1 MADKHTLAFEI
12 GVEEIPAFDLDS
24 ANKQLEKMVPA
35 AFADARIPFDSIE
48 IHSSPRRLIVMAYG
62 VADATEALVEEYKG
76 PAAKIAFDADGNPT
90 KAAIGFA
97 RGKGLDPENLERR
110 EVNGTEYV
118 FATKNI
124 PATPVADLL
133 PEVLTGFITAIKWP
147 RSCRWAA
154 YREYFVRPVRW
165 IVAMLNDVVLPVSFA
180 GAASDNF
187 TMGHRVLA
195 PGKHTVDTAA
205 NLLNVVRAAYV
216 IPTQAERERIIREG
230 VAAIEAETGFTADLP
245 AKTLLEVVNL
255 SEYPQPLVSTFDEEF
270 LQVPEEIIV
279 DAMLMHQR
287 YFPLYDAAGKLTN
300 KFIIVS
306 NGNPECAATIID
318 GNERVVRARLD
329 DAKFFYEEDLK
340 HPLESY
346 IEKLD
351 KVVFQESLGTVRQKA
366 ERLEKLAGAL
376 SADAQLSA
384 ADAARRR
391 SAPRA
396 CARPTWSPTP
406 SSSSPASRASWAA
419 TTPPPPGKRPQVAQ
433 RHRPSITS
441 PRFAGDALPDTD
453 GGPAWSPW
461 PTSSTPSAACSPVG
475 QGPTGSS
482 DPFALRRSAIGIV
495 NHARGGPAHRRSLA
509 AVDESLASYA
519 APGRRLR
526 PRAAVRAEVA
536 DFFVTRTKVMLRDAG
551 RHRRRHR
558 RRAGRGRGGACW
570 SSAQR
575 ARALEAARAKRC
587 AKRSTTWPRPTPAR
601 TTCASPKLGEDVDDS
616 LLTDPER
623 ALASA
628 RGQPPSRRVA
638 AALVVRRLRGRAV
651 PGCAA
656 LRAPIDGFFADVMVM
671 DEDAALR
678 DNRLRLLNRF
688 VAVFANVADFGRSWR
703 NRSRATVAGFSQT
716 AERLVR
722 CEAPTHLACFA
733 RRRKL
738 AYRSTLRLPP
748 AGGRSGTAAA
758 SPLTLQGTSLEGGRD
773 ARRVRRHTRTPRPL
787 PTIHVVSDSVGLDG
801 TGGGPCRRRP
811 VRRHEPQHRGA
822 APCALVRGGQAASSP
837 STARLHQPPV
847 RRRAPAR
854 LLHAGRRR
862 PAPSRCADYCESA
875 STTWWRST
883 S

>member
-35 AFADARIPFDSIE
+35 AFADARIPYASIE

-97 RGKGLDPENLERR
+97 RGKGLSPESLERR

-133 PEVLTGFITAIKWP
+133 PDVLAGFITAIKWP

-165 IVAMLNDVVLPVSFA
+165 IVAMLDDVVLPVSFA
-180 GAASDNF
+180 GAESSNF

-205 NLLNVVRAAYV
+205 NLLDVIRAAYV

-366 ERLEKLAGAL
+366 ERLEKLACAL
-376 SADAQLSA
+376 SADAQLGA
-384 ADAARRR
+384 ADAAD
-391 SAPRA
+391 AKRA
-396 CARPTWSPTP
+396 ARLCKADLVTNAVIEFTSVQGVMG
-406 SSSSPASRASWAA
+406 SYYAAASGE
-419 TTPPPPGKRPQVAQ
+419 TPQVAQ
-433 RHRPSITS
+433 AIGQHYQ
-441 PRFAGDALPDTD
+441 PRFAGDALPDTTVGKLVALAD
-453 GGPAWSPW
+453 KLDTICGLFA
-461 PTSSTPSAACSPVG
+461 VG

-495 NHARGGPAHRRSLA
+495 NMLETGLPISLA
-509 AVDESLASYA
+509 AAIDESLASFA
-519 APGRRLR
+519 AQGVAFDA
-526 PRAAVRAEVA
+526 AAVRAEVV
-536 DFFVTRTKVMLRDAG
+536 DFFVTRTKVMLRDGGVNADTIDAVLAAG
-551 RHRRRHR
+551 VEEP
-558 RRAGRGRGGACW
+558 AVI
-570 SSAQR
+570 SQR
-575 ARALEAARAKRC
+575 AHALEDARAND
-587 AKRSTTWPRPTPAR
+587 AETFDNLATAYAR
-601 TTCASPKLGEDVDDS
+601 ANNLRKPELGEDVDDA
-616 LLTDPER
+616 LLTEPER
-623 ALASA
+623 ALAGAVATAEQAVASA
-628 RGQPPSRRVA
+628 LASDDFA
-638 AALVVRRLRGRAV
+638 AALSQL
-651 PGCAA
+651 AA

-688 VAVFANVADFGRSWR
+688 VAVFANVADFGKMAKS
-703 NRSRATVAGFSQT
+703 
-716 AERLVR
+716 
-722 CEAPTHLACFA
+722 
-733 RRRKL
+733 K
-738 AYRSTLRLPP
+738 
-748 AGGRSGTAAA
+748 
-758 SPLTLQGTSLEGGRD
+758 
-773 ARRVRRHTRTPRPL
+773 
-787 PTIHVVSDSVGLDG
+787 
-801 TGGGPCRRRP
+801 
-811 VRRHEPQHRGA
+811 
-822 APCALVRGGQAASSP
+822 
-837 STARLHQPPV
+837 
-847 RRRAPAR
+847 
-854 LLHAGRRR
+854 
-862 PAPSRCADYCESA
+862 
-875 STTWWRST
+875 
-883 S
+883 

>member
-35 AFADARIPFDSIE
+35 AFADARIPYDSIE

-97 RGKGLDPENLERR
+97 RGKGLSPESLERR

-133 PEVLTGFITAIKWP
+133 PDVLAGFITAIKWP

-165 IVAMLNDVVLPVSFA
+165 IVAMLDDVVLPVSFA
-180 GAASDNF
+180 GAESSNF

-195 PGKHTVDTAA
+195 PGKHAVDTAA
-205 NLLNVVRAAYV
+205 NLLDVIRAAYV

-366 ERLEKLAGAL
+366 ERLEKLACAL

-384 ADAARRR
+384 ADAAD
-391 SAPRA
+391 AKRA
-396 CARPTWSPTP
+396 ARLCKADLVTNAVIEFTSVQGVMG
-406 SSSSPASRASWAA
+406 SYYAAASGE
-419 TTPPPPGKRPQVAQ
+419 TPQVAQ
-433 RHRPSITS
+433 AIGQHYQ
-441 PRFAGDALPDTD
+441 PRFAGDALPDT
-453 GGPAWSPW
+453 
-461 PTSSTPSAACSPVG
+461 TVG
-475 QGPTGSS
+475 KLVALADKLDTICGLFAVCQGPTGSS

-495 NHARGGPAHRRSLA
+495 NMLETGLPISLA
-509 AVDESLASYA
+509 AAIDESLASFA
-519 APGRRLR
+519 AQGVAFDA
-526 PRAAVRAEVA
+526 AAVRAEVV
-536 DFFVTRTKVMLRDAG
+536 DFFVTRTKVMLRDGGVNADTIDAVLAAG
-551 RHRRRHR
+551 VEEP
-558 RRAGRGRGGACW
+558 AVI
-570 SSAQR
+570 SQR
-575 ARALEAARAKRC
+575 AHALEDARAND
-587 AKRSTTWPRPTPAR
+587 AETFDNLATAYAR
-601 TTCASPKLGEDVDDS
+601 ANNLRKPELGEDVDDA
-616 LLTDPER
+616 LLTEPER
-623 ALASA
+623 ALAGAVATAEQAVASA
-628 RGQPPSRRVA
+628 LASDDFA
-638 AALVVRRLRGRAV
+638 AALSQL
-651 PGCAA
+651 AA

-688 VAVFANVADFGRSWR
+688 VAVFANVADFGKMAKS
-703 NRSRATVAGFSQT
+703 
-716 AERLVR
+716 
-722 CEAPTHLACFA
+722 
-733 RRRKL
+733 K
-738 AYRSTLRLPP
+738 
-748 AGGRSGTAAA
+748 
-758 SPLTLQGTSLEGGRD
+758 
-773 ARRVRRHTRTPRPL
+773 
-787 PTIHVVSDSVGLDG
+787 
-801 TGGGPCRRRP
+801 
-811 VRRHEPQHRGA
+811 
-822 APCALVRGGQAASSP
+822 
-837 STARLHQPPV
+837 
-847 RRRAPAR
+847 
-854 LLHAGRRR
+854 
-862 PAPSRCADYCESA
+862 
-875 STTWWRST
+875 
-883 S
+883 

>member
-35 AFADARIPFDSIE
+35 AFADARIPYDSIE

-97 RGKGLDPENLERR
+97 RGKGLSPESLERR

-133 PEVLTGFITAIKWP
+133 PDVLAGFITAIKWP

-165 IVAMLNDVVLPVSFA
+165 IVAMLDDVVLPVSFT
-180 GAASDNF
+180 GAESSNF

-205 NLLNVVRAAYV
+205 NLLDVIRAAYV

-287 YFPLYDAAGKLTN
+287 YFPLYDADGKLTN

-366 ERLEKLAGAL
+366 ERLEKLACAL
-376 SADAQLSA
+376 SADAQLDA
-384 ADAARRR
+384 ADAAD
-391 SAPRA
+391 AKRA
-396 CARPTWSPTP
+396 ARLCKADLVTNAVIEFTSVQGVMG
-406 SSSSPASRASWAA
+406 SYYAAASGE
-419 TTPPPPGKRPQVAQ
+419 TPQVAQ
-433 RHRPSITS
+433 AIGQHYQ
-441 PRFAGDALPDTD
+441 PRFAGDALPDTTVGKLVALAD
-453 GGPAWSPW
+453 KLDTICGLFA
-461 PTSSTPSAACSPVG
+461 VG

-495 NHARGGPAHRRSLA
+495 NMLEAGLPISLA
-509 AVDESLASYA
+509 AAIDESLASFA
-519 APGRRLR
+519 AQGVAFDA
-526 PRAAVRAEVA
+526 AAVRAEVV

-551 RHRRRHR
+551 VNADTIDAVLA
-558 RRAGRGRGGACW
+558 AGVEEPAVI
-570 SSAQR
+570 SQR
-575 ARALEAARAKRC
+575 AHALEDARAND
-587 AKRSTTWPRPTPAR
+587 AETFDNLATAYAR
-601 TTCASPKLGEDVDDS
+601 ANNLRKPELGEDVDDA

-623 ALASA
+623 ALAGA
-628 RGQPPSRRVA
+628 VATAEQAVA
-638 AALVVRRLRGRAV
+638 AALESDDFAAALSQL
-651 PGCAA
+651 AA

-688 VAVFANVADFGRSWR
+688 VAVFANVADFGKMAKS
-703 NRSRATVAGFSQT
+703 
-716 AERLVR
+716 
-722 CEAPTHLACFA
+722 
-733 RRRKL
+733 K
-738 AYRSTLRLPP
+738 
-748 AGGRSGTAAA
+748 
-758 SPLTLQGTSLEGGRD
+758 
-773 ARRVRRHTRTPRPL
+773 
-787 PTIHVVSDSVGLDG
+787 
-801 TGGGPCRRRP
+801 
-811 VRRHEPQHRGA
+811 
-822 APCALVRGGQAASSP
+822 
-837 STARLHQPPV
+837 
-847 RRRAPAR
+847 
-854 LLHAGRRR
+854 
-862 PAPSRCADYCESA
+862 
-875 STTWWRST
+875 
-883 S
+883 

>member
-97 RGKGLDPENLERR
+97 RGKGLSPENLERR

-165 IVAMLNDVVLPVSFA
+165 IVAMLDDVVLPVSFA

-384 ADAARRR
+384 ADAAD
-391 SAPRA
+391 AQRA
-396 CARPTWSPTP
+396 ARLCKADLVTNAVIEFTSVQGVMG
-406 SSSSPASRASWAA
+406 SYYAAASGE
-419 TTPPPPGKRPQVAQ
+419 TPQVVQAIGQ
-433 RHRPSITS
+433 HYQ
-441 PRFAGDALPDTD
+441 PRFAGDALPDTTVGKLVALAD
-453 GGPAWSPW
+453 KLDTICGLFA
-461 PTSSTPSAACSPVG
+461 VG

-495 NHARGGPAHRRSLA
+495 NMLEAGLPISLA
-509 AVDESLASYA
+509 AAIDESLASFA
-519 APGRRLR
+519 AQGVAFDA
-526 PRAAVRAEVA
+526 AAVRAEVV

-551 RHRRRHR
+551 VNADTIDAVLA
-558 RRAGRGRGGACW
+558 AGVEEPAVI
-570 SSAQR
+570 SQR
-575 ARALEAARAKRC
+575 AHALEDARAND
-587 AKRSTTWPRPTPAR
+587 AETFDNLATAYAR
-601 TTCASPKLGEDVDDS
+601 ANNLRKPELGEGVDDS

-628 RGQPPSRRVA
+628 VATAEQAVA
-638 AALVVRRLRGRAV
+638 AALESDDFAAALSQL
-651 PGCAA
+651 AA

-688 VAVFANVADFGRSWR
+688 VAVFANVADFGKMAKS
-703 NRSRATVAGFSQT
+703 
-716 AERLVR
+716 
-722 CEAPTHLACFA
+722 
-733 RRRKL
+733 K
-738 AYRSTLRLPP
+738 
-748 AGGRSGTAAA
+748 
-758 SPLTLQGTSLEGGRD
+758 
-773 ARRVRRHTRTPRPL
+773 
-787 PTIHVVSDSVGLDG
+787 
-801 TGGGPCRRRP
+801 
-811 VRRHEPQHRGA
+811 
-822 APCALVRGGQAASSP
+822 
-837 STARLHQPPV
+837 
-847 RRRAPAR
+847 
-854 LLHAGRRR
+854 
-862 PAPSRCADYCESA
+862 
-875 STTWWRST
+875 
-883 S
+883 

>member
-35 AFADARIPFDSIE
+35 AFADARIPYDSIE

-97 RGKGLDPENLERR
+97 RGKGLSPESLERR

-133 PEVLTGFITAIKWP
+133 PDVLAGFITAIKWP

-165 IVAMLNDVVLPVSFA
+165 IVAMLDDDVLPVSFA
-180 GAASDNF
+180 GAESSNF

-195 PGKHTVDTAA
+195 PGKHAVDTAA
-205 NLLNVVRAAYV
+205 NLLDVIRAAYV

-366 ERLEKLAGAL
+366 ERLEKLACAL

-384 ADAARRR
+384 ADAAD
-391 SAPRA
+391 AKRA
-396 CARPTWSPTP
+396 ARLCKADLVTNAVIEFTSVQGVMG
-406 SSSSPASRASWAA
+406 SYYAAASGE
-419 TTPPPPGKRPQVAQ
+419 TPQVAQ
-433 RHRPSITS
+433 AIGQHYQ
-441 PRFAGDALPDTD
+441 PRFAGDALPDTTVGKLVALAD
-453 GGPAWSPW
+453 KLDTICGLFA
-461 PTSSTPSAACSPVG
+461 VG

-495 NHARGGPAHRRSLA
+495 NMLEAGLPISLA
-509 AVDESLASYA
+509 AAIDESLASFA
-519 APGRRLR
+519 AQGVAFD
-526 PRAAVRAEVA
+526 AAVRAEVV
-536 DFFVTRTKVMLRDAG
+536 DFFVTRTKVMLRDGGVNADTIDAVLAAG
-551 RHRRRHR
+551 VEEP
-558 RRAGRGRGGACW
+558 AVI
-570 SSAQR
+570 SQR
-575 ARALEAARAKRC
+575 AHALEDARAND
-587 AKRSTTWPRPTPAR
+587 AETFDNLATAYAR
-601 TTCASPKLGEDVDDS
+601 ANNLRKPELGEGVDDA
-616 LLTDPER
+616 LLTEPER
-623 ALASA
+623 ALAGAVATAEQAVASA
-628 RGQPPSRRVA
+628 LASDDFA
-638 AALVVRRLRGRAV
+638 AALSQL
-651 PGCAA
+651 AA

-688 VAVFANVADFGRSWR
+688 VAVFANVADFGKMAKS
-703 NRSRATVAGFSQT
+703 
-716 AERLVR
+716 
-722 CEAPTHLACFA
+722 
-733 RRRKL
+733 K
-738 AYRSTLRLPP
+738 
-748 AGGRSGTAAA
+748 
-758 SPLTLQGTSLEGGRD
+758 
-773 ARRVRRHTRTPRPL
+773 
-787 PTIHVVSDSVGLDG
+787 
-801 TGGGPCRRRP
+801 
-811 VRRHEPQHRGA
+811 
-822 APCALVRGGQAASSP
+822 
-837 STARLHQPPV
+837 
-847 RRRAPAR
+847 
-854 LLHAGRRR
+854 
-862 PAPSRCADYCESA
+862 
-875 STTWWRST
+875 
-883 S
+883 

>member
-35 AFADARIPFDSIE
+35 AFADARIPYDSIE

-97 RGKGLDPENLERR
+97 RGKGLSPESLERR

-133 PEVLTGFITAIKWP
+133 PDVLAGFITAIKWP

-165 IVAMLNDVVLPVSFA
+165 IVAMLDDVVLPVSFA
-180 GAASDNF
+180 GAESSNF

-205 NLLNVVRAAYV
+205 NLLDVIRAAYV

-255 SEYPQPLVSTFDEEF
+255 SEYPQPLVSTFDEDF

-366 ERLEKLAGAL
+366 ERLEKLACAL
-376 SADAQLSA
+376 SADAQLDA
-384 ADAARRR
+384 ADAAD
-391 SAPRA
+391 AKRA
-396 CARPTWSPTP
+396 ARLCKADLVTNAVIEFTSVQGVMG
-406 SSSSPASRASWAA
+406 SYYAAASGE
-419 TTPPPPGKRPQVAQ
+419 TPQVVQAIGQ
-433 RHRPSITS
+433 HYQ
-441 PRFAGDALPDTD
+441 PRFAGDALPDTTVGKLVALAD
-453 GGPAWSPW
+453 KLDTICGLFA
-461 PTSSTPSAACSPVG
+461 VG

-495 NHARGGPAHRRSLA
+495 NMLEAGLPISLA
-509 AVDESLASYA
+509 AAIDESLASFA
-519 APGRRLR
+519 AQGVAFDA
-526 PRAAVRAEVA
+526 AAVRAEVV

-551 RHRRRHR
+551 INADTIDAVLA
-558 RRAGRGRGGACW
+558 AGVEEPAVI
-570 SSAQR
+570 SQR
-575 ARALEAARAKRC
+575 AHALEDARAND
-587 AKRSTTWPRPTPAR
+587 AETFDNLATAYAR
-601 TTCASPKLGEDVDDS
+601 ANNLRKPELGEDVDDA
-616 LLTDPER
+616 LLTEPER
-623 ALASA
+623 ALAGAVATAEQAVASA
-628 RGQPPSRRVA
+628 LASDDFA
-638 AALVVRRLRGRAV
+638 AALSQL
-651 PGCAA
+651 AA

-688 VAVFANVADFGRSWR
+688 VAVFANVADFGKMAKS
-703 NRSRATVAGFSQT
+703 
-716 AERLVR
+716 
-722 CEAPTHLACFA
+722 
-733 RRRKL
+733 K
-738 AYRSTLRLPP
+738 
-748 AGGRSGTAAA
+748 
-758 SPLTLQGTSLEGGRD
+758 
-773 ARRVRRHTRTPRPL
+773 
-787 PTIHVVSDSVGLDG
+787 
-801 TGGGPCRRRP
+801 
-811 VRRHEPQHRGA
+811 
-822 APCALVRGGQAASSP
+822 
-837 STARLHQPPV
+837 
-847 RRRAPAR
+847 
-854 LLHAGRRR
+854 
-862 PAPSRCADYCESA
+862 
-875 STTWWRST
+875 
-883 S
+883 

>member
-35 AFADARIPFDSIE
+35 AFADARIPYDSIE

-97 RGKGLDPENLERR
+97 RGKGLSPENLERR

-124 PATPVADLL
+124 LATPVADLL
-133 PEVLTGFITAIKWP
+133 PDVLAGFITAIKWP

-165 IVAMLNDVVLPVSFA
+165 IVAMLDDVVLPVSFA
-180 GAASDNF
+180 GAESSNF

-205 NLLNVVRAAYV
+205 NLLDVIRAAYV

-366 ERLEKLAGAL
+366 ERLEKLACAL

-384 ADAARRR
+384 ADAAD
-391 SAPRA
+391 AKRA
-396 CARPTWSPTP
+396 ARLCKADLVTNAVIEFTSVQGVMG
-406 SSSSPASRASWAA
+406 SYYAAASGE
-419 TTPPPPGKRPQVAQ
+419 TPQVAQ
-433 RHRPSITS
+433 AIGQHYQ
-441 PRFAGDALPDTD
+441 PRFAGDALPDTTVGKLVALAD
-453 GGPAWSPW
+453 KLDTICGLFA
-461 PTSSTPSAACSPVG
+461 VG

-495 NHARGGPAHRRSLA
+495 NMLETGLAISLA
-509 AVDESLASYA
+509 AAIDESLASFA
-519 APGRRLR
+519 AQGVAFDA
-526 PRAAVRAEVA
+526 AAVRAEVV
-536 DFFVTRTKVMLRDAG
+536 DFFVTRTKVMLRDGGVNADTIDAVLAAG
-551 RHRRRHR
+551 VEEP
-558 RRAGRGRGGACW
+558 AVI
-570 SSAQR
+570 SQR
-575 ARALEAARAKRC
+575 AHALEDARAND
-587 AKRSTTWPRPTPAR
+587 AETFDNLATAYAR
-601 TTCASPKLGEDVDDS
+601 ANNLRKPELGEDVDDA
-616 LLTDPER
+616 LLTEPER
-623 ALASA
+623 ALAGAVATAEQAVASA
-628 RGQPPSRRVA
+628 LASDDFA
-638 AALVVRRLRGRAV
+638 AALSQL
-651 PGCAA
+651 AA
-656 LRAPIDGFFADVMVM
+656 LRAPIDGFFVDVMVM

-688 VAVFANVADFGRSWR
+688 VAVFANVADFGKMAKS
-703 NRSRATVAGFSQT
+703 
-716 AERLVR
+716 
-722 CEAPTHLACFA
+722 
-733 RRRKL
+733 K
-738 AYRSTLRLPP
+738 
-748 AGGRSGTAAA
+748 
-758 SPLTLQGTSLEGGRD
+758 
-773 ARRVRRHTRTPRPL
+773 
-787 PTIHVVSDSVGLDG
+787 
-801 TGGGPCRRRP
+801 
-811 VRRHEPQHRGA
+811 
-822 APCALVRGGQAASSP
+822 
-837 STARLHQPPV
+837 
-847 RRRAPAR
+847 
-854 LLHAGRRR
+854 
-862 PAPSRCADYCESA
+862 
-875 STTWWRST
+875 
-883 S
+883 

>member
-35 AFADARIPFDSIE
+35 AFADVRVPYDSIE

-97 RGKGLDPENLERR
+97 RGKGLSPENLERR

-133 PEVLTGFITAIKWP
+133 PDVLAGFITAIKWP

-165 IVAMLNDVVLPVSFA
+165 IVAMLDDVVLPVSFA
-180 GAASDNF
+180 GAESSNF

-205 NLLNVVRAAYV
+205 NLLDVIRAAYV

-366 ERLEKLAGAL
+366 ERLEKLACAL
-376 SADAQLSA
+376 SADAQLGA
-384 ADAARRR
+384 ADAAD
-391 SAPRA
+391 AKRA
-396 CARPTWSPTP
+396 ARLCKADLVTNAVIEFTSVQGVMG
-406 SSSSPASRASWAA
+406 SYYAAASGE
-419 TTPPPPGKRPQVAQ
+419 TPQVAQ
-433 RHRPSITS
+433 AIGQHYQ
-441 PRFAGDALPDTD
+441 PRFAGDALPDTTVGKLVALAD
-453 GGPAWSPW
+453 KLDTICGLFA
-461 PTSSTPSAACSPVG
+461 VG

-495 NHARGGPAHRRSLA
+495 NMLEAGLPISLA
-509 AVDESLASYA
+509 AAIDESLASFA
-519 APGRRLR
+519 AQGVAFDA
-526 PRAAVRAEVA
+526 AAVRAEVV
-536 DFFVTRTKVMLRDAG
+536 DFFVTRTKVMLRDGGVNADTIDAVLAAG
-551 RHRRRHR
+551 VEEP
-558 RRAGRGRGGACW
+558 AVI
-570 SSAQR
+570 SQR
-575 ARALEAARAKRC
+575 AHALEDARAND
-587 AKRSTTWPRPTPAR
+587 AETFDNLATAYAR
-601 TTCASPKLGEDVDDS
+601 ANNLRKPELGEDVDDA
-616 LLTDPER
+616 LLTEPER
-623 ALASA
+623 ALAGAVATAEQAVASA
-628 RGQPPSRRVA
+628 LSSDDFA
-638 AALVVRRLRGRAV
+638 AALSQL
-651 PGCAA
+651 AA

-688 VAVFANVADFGRSWR
+688 VAVFANVADFGKMAKS
-703 NRSRATVAGFSQT
+703 
-716 AERLVR
+716 
-722 CEAPTHLACFA
+722 
-733 RRRKL
+733 K
-738 AYRSTLRLPP
+738 
-748 AGGRSGTAAA
+748 
-758 SPLTLQGTSLEGGRD
+758 
-773 ARRVRRHTRTPRPL
+773 
-787 PTIHVVSDSVGLDG
+787 
-801 TGGGPCRRRP
+801 
-811 VRRHEPQHRGA
+811 
-822 APCALVRGGQAASSP
+822 
-837 STARLHQPPV
+837 
-847 RRRAPAR
+847 
-854 LLHAGRRR
+854 
-862 PAPSRCADYCESA
+862 
-875 STTWWRST
+875 
-883 S
+883 

>member
-35 AFADARIPFDSIE
+35 AFADARIPYDSIE

-97 RGKGLDPENLERR
+97 RGKGLSPENLERR

-165 IVAMLNDVVLPVSFA
+165 IVAMLDDVVLPVSFA

-255 SEYPQPLVSTFDEEF
+255 SEYPQPLVSAFDEEF

-384 ADAARRR
+384 ADAAD
-391 SAPRA
+391 AQRA
-396 CARPTWSPTP
+396 ARLCKADLVTNAVIEFTSVQGVMG
-406 SSSSPASRASWAA
+406 SYYAAASGE
-419 TTPPPPGKRPQVAQ
+419 TPQVAQ
-433 RHRPSITS
+433 AIGQHYQ
-441 PRFAGDALPDTD
+441 PRFAGDALPDTTVGKLVALAD
-453 GGPAWSPW
+453 KLDTICGLFA
-461 PTSSTPSAACSPVG
+461 VG

-495 NHARGGPAHRRSLA
+495 NMLEAGLPISLA
-509 AVDESLASYA
+509 AAIDESLASFA
-519 APGRRLR
+519 AQGVAFDA
-526 PRAAVRAEVA
+526 AAVRAEVV

-551 RHRRRHR
+551 VNADTIDAVLA
-558 RRAGRGRGGACW
+558 AGVEEPAVI
-570 SSAQR
+570 SQR
-575 ARALEAARAKRC
+575 AHALEDARAND
-587 AKRSTTWPRPTPAR
+587 AETFDNLATAYAR
-601 TTCASPKLGEDVDDS
+601 ANNLRKPELGEGVDDS

-628 RGQPPSRRVA
+628 VATAEQAVA
-638 AALVVRRLRGRAV
+638 AALESDDFAAALSQL
-651 PGCAA
+651 AA

-688 VAVFANVADFGRSWR
+688 VAVFANVADFGKMAKS
-703 NRSRATVAGFSQT
+703 
-716 AERLVR
+716 
-722 CEAPTHLACFA
+722 
-733 RRRKL
+733 K
-738 AYRSTLRLPP
+738 
-748 AGGRSGTAAA
+748 
-758 SPLTLQGTSLEGGRD
+758 
-773 ARRVRRHTRTPRPL
+773 
-787 PTIHVVSDSVGLDG
+787 
-801 TGGGPCRRRP
+801 
-811 VRRHEPQHRGA
+811 
-822 APCALVRGGQAASSP
+822 
-837 STARLHQPPV
+837 
-847 RRRAPAR
+847 
-854 LLHAGRRR
+854 
-862 PAPSRCADYCESA
+862 
-875 STTWWRST
+875 
-883 S
+883 

>member
-35 AFADARIPFDSIE
+35 AFADARIPYDSIE

-97 RGKGLDPENLERR
+97 RGKGLSPESLERR

-133 PEVLTGFITAIKWP
+133 PDVLAGFITAIKWP

-165 IVAMLNDVVLPVSFA
+165 IVAMLDDVVLPVSFA
-180 GAASDNF
+180 GAESSNF

-195 PGKHTVDTAA
+195 PGKHAVDTAA
-205 NLLNVVRAAYV
+205 NLLDVIRAAYV

-255 SEYPQPLVSTFDEEF
+255 SEYPQPLVSTFDEDF

-366 ERLEKLAGAL
+366 ERLEKLACAL
-376 SADAQLSA
+376 SADAQLDA
-384 ADAARRR
+384 ADAAD
-391 SAPRA
+391 AKRA
-396 CARPTWSPTP
+396 ARLCKADLVTNAVIEFTSVQGVMG
-406 SSSSPASRASWAA
+406 SYYAAASGE
-419 TTPPPPGKRPQVAQ
+419 TPQVAQ
-433 RHRPSITS
+433 AIGQHYQ
-441 PRFAGDALPDTD
+441 PRFAGDALPDTTVGKLVALAD
-453 GGPAWSPW
+453 KLDTICGLFA
-461 PTSSTPSAACSPVG
+461 VG

-495 NHARGGPAHRRSLA
+495 NMLETGLPISLA
-509 AVDESLASYA
+509 AAIDESLASFA
-519 APGRRLR
+519 DQGVAFDA
-526 PRAAVRAEVA
+526 AAVRAEVV
-536 DFFVTRTKVMLRDAG
+536 DFFVTRTKVMLRDGGVNADTIDAVLAAG
-551 RHRRRHR
+551 VEEP
-558 RRAGRGRGGACW
+558 AVI
-570 SSAQR
+570 SQR
-575 ARALEAARAKRC
+575 AHALEDARAND
-587 AKRSTTWPRPTPAR
+587 AETFDNLATAYAR
-601 TTCASPKLGEDVDDS
+601 ANNLRKPELGEDVDDA
-616 LLTDPER
+616 LLTEPER
-623 ALASA
+623 ALAGAVATAEQAVASA
-628 RGQPPSRRVA
+628 LASDDFA
-638 AALVVRRLRGRAV
+638 AALSQL
-651 PGCAA
+651 AA

-688 VAVFANVADFGRSWR
+688 VAVFANVADFGKMAKS
-703 NRSRATVAGFSQT
+703 
-716 AERLVR
+716 
-722 CEAPTHLACFA
+722 
-733 RRRKL
+733 K
-738 AYRSTLRLPP
+738 
-748 AGGRSGTAAA
+748 
-758 SPLTLQGTSLEGGRD
+758 
-773 ARRVRRHTRTPRPL
+773 
-787 PTIHVVSDSVGLDG
+787 
-801 TGGGPCRRRP
+801 
-811 VRRHEPQHRGA
+811 
-822 APCALVRGGQAASSP
+822 
-837 STARLHQPPV
+837 
-847 RRRAPAR
+847 
-854 LLHAGRRR
+854 
-862 PAPSRCADYCESA
+862 
-875 STTWWRST
+875 
-883 S
+883 

>member
-35 AFADARIPFDSIE
+35 AFADARVPYDSIE

-62 VADATEALVEEYKG
+62 VADATEALVEEYTG

-97 RGKGLDPENLERR
+97 RGKGLSPENLERR

-133 PEVLTGFITAIKWP
+133 PDVLAGFITAIKWP

-165 IVAMLNDVVLPVSFA
+165 IVAMLDDVVLPVSFA
-180 GAASDNF
+180 GAESSNF

-205 NLLNVVRAAYV
+205 NLLDVIRAAYV

-287 YFPLYDAAGKLTN
+287 YFPLYDADGKLTN

-366 ERLEKLAGAL
+366 ERLEKLACAL
-376 SADAQLSA
+376 SADAQLDA
-384 ADAARRR
+384 ADAAD
-391 SAPRA
+391 AKRA
-396 CARPTWSPTP
+396 ARLCKADLVTNAVIEFTSVQGVMG
-406 SSSSPASRASWAA
+406 SYYAAASGE
-419 TTPPPPGKRPQVAQ
+419 TPQVAQ
-433 RHRPSITS
+433 AIGQHYQ
-441 PRFAGDALPDTD
+441 PRFAGDALPDTTVGKLVALAD
-453 GGPAWSPW
+453 KLDTICGLFA
-461 PTSSTPSAACSPVG
+461 VG

-495 NHARGGPAHRRSLA
+495 NMLEAGLPISLA
-509 AVDESLASYA
+509 AAIDESLASFA
-519 APGRRLR
+519 AQGVAFDA
-526 PRAAVRAEVA
+526 AAVRAEVV

-551 RHRRRHR
+551 VNADTIDAVLA
-558 RRAGRGRGGACW
+558 AGVEEPAVI
-570 SSAQR
+570 SQR
-575 ARALEAARAKRC
+575 AHALEDARAND
-587 AKRSTTWPRPTPAR
+587 AETFDNLATAYAR
-601 TTCASPKLGEDVDDS
+601 ANNLRKPELGEDVDDA

-623 ALASA
+623 ALAGA
-628 RGQPPSRRVA
+628 VATAEQAVA
-638 AALVVRRLRGRAV
+638 AALESDDFAAALSQL
-651 PGCAA
+651 AA

-688 VAVFANVADFGRSWR
+688 VAVFANVADFGKMAKS
-703 NRSRATVAGFSQT
+703 
-716 AERLVR
+716 
-722 CEAPTHLACFA
+722 
-733 RRRKL
+733 K
-738 AYRSTLRLPP
+738 
-748 AGGRSGTAAA
+748 
-758 SPLTLQGTSLEGGRD
+758 
-773 ARRVRRHTRTPRPL
+773 
-787 PTIHVVSDSVGLDG
+787 
-801 TGGGPCRRRP
+801 
-811 VRRHEPQHRGA
+811 
-822 APCALVRGGQAASSP
+822 
-837 STARLHQPPV
+837 
-847 RRRAPAR
+847 
-854 LLHAGRRR
+854 
-862 PAPSRCADYCESA
+862 
-875 STTWWRST
+875 
-883 S
+883 

>member
-35 AFADARIPFDSIE
+35 AFADARIPYDSIE

-97 RGKGLDPENLERR
+97 RGKGLSPESLERR

-133 PEVLTGFITAIKWP
+133 PDVLAGFITAIKWP

-165 IVAMLNDVVLPVSFA
+165 IVAMLDDVVLPVSFA
-180 GAASDNF
+180 GAEPSNF

-205 NLLNVVRAAYV
+205 NLLDVIRAAYV

-366 ERLEKLAGAL
+366 ERLEKLACAL

-384 ADAARRR
+384 ADAAD
-391 SAPRA
+391 AKRA
-396 CARPTWSPTP
+396 ARLCKADLVTNAVIEFTSVQGVMG
-406 SSSSPASRASWAA
+406 SYYAAASGE
-419 TTPPPPGKRPQVAQ
+419 TPQVAQ
-433 RHRPSITS
+433 AIGQHYQ
-441 PRFAGDALPDTD
+441 PRFAGDALPDTTVGKLVALAD
-453 GGPAWSPW
+453 KLDTICGLFA
-461 PTSSTPSAACSPVG
+461 VG

-495 NHARGGPAHRRSLA
+495 NMLETGLPISLA
-509 AVDESLASYA
+509 AAIDESLASFA
-519 APGRRLR
+519 DQGVAFDA
-526 PRAAVRAEVA
+526 AAVRAEVV
-536 DFFVTRTKVMLRDAG
+536 DFFVTRTKVMLRDGGVNADTIDAVLAAG
-551 RHRRRHR
+551 VEEP
-558 RRAGRGRGGACW
+558 AVI
-570 SSAQR
+570 SQR
-575 ARALEAARAKRC
+575 AHALEDARAND
-587 AKRSTTWPRPTPAR
+587 AETFDNLATAYAR
-601 TTCASPKLGEDVDDS
+601 ANNLRKPELGEDVDDA
-616 LLTDPER
+616 LLTEPER
-623 ALASA
+623 ALAGAVATAEQAVASA
-628 RGQPPSRRVA
+628 LASDDFA
-638 AALVVRRLRGRAV
+638 AALSQL
-651 PGCAA
+651 AA

-688 VAVFANVADFGRSWR
+688 VAVFANVADFGKMAKS
-703 NRSRATVAGFSQT
+703 
-716 AERLVR
+716 
-722 CEAPTHLACFA
+722 
-733 RRRKL
+733 K
-738 AYRSTLRLPP
+738 
-748 AGGRSGTAAA
+748 
-758 SPLTLQGTSLEGGRD
+758 
-773 ARRVRRHTRTPRPL
+773 
-787 PTIHVVSDSVGLDG
+787 
-801 TGGGPCRRRP
+801 
-811 VRRHEPQHRGA
+811 
-822 APCALVRGGQAASSP
+822 
-837 STARLHQPPV
+837 
-847 RRRAPAR
+847 
-854 LLHAGRRR
+854 
-862 PAPSRCADYCESA
+862 
-875 STTWWRST
+875 
-883 S
+883 

>member
-35 AFADARIPFDSIE
+35 AFVDARIPYDSVE

-97 RGKGLDPENLERR
+97 RGKGLSPESLERR

-133 PEVLTGFITAIKWP
+133 PDVLAGFITAIKWP

-165 IVAMLNDVVLPVSFA
+165 IVAMLDDVVLPVSFA
-180 GAASDNF
+180 GAESSNF
-187 TMGHRVLA
+187 TMGHRVLS

-205 NLLNVVRAAYV
+205 NLLDVIRAAFV

-230 VAAIEAETGFTADLP
+230 VAAIESETGFTADLP

-255 SEYPQPLVSTFDEEF
+255 SEYPQPLVSTFDEDF

-340 HPLESY
+340 RPLESY

-366 ERLEKLAGAL
+366 ERLEKLACAL

-384 ADAARRR
+384 ADAAD
-391 SAPRA
+391 AKRA
-396 CARPTWSPTP
+396 ARLCKADLVTNAVIEFTSVQGVMG
-406 SSSSPASRASWAA
+406 SYYAAASGE
-419 TTPPPPGKRPQVAQ
+419 TPQVAQ
-433 RHRPSITS
+433 AIGQHYQ
-441 PRFAGDALPDTD
+441 PRFAGDALPDTTVGKLVALAD
-453 GGPAWSPW
+453 KLDTICGLFA
-461 PTSSTPSAACSPVG
+461 VG

-495 NHARGGPAHRRSLA
+495 NMLEAGLPISLA
-509 AVDESLASYA
+509 AAINESLASFA
-519 APGRRLR
+519 AQGVAFDA
-526 PRAAVRAEVA
+526 AAVRAEVV

-551 RHRRRHR
+551 INADTIDAVLA
-558 RRAGRGRGGACW
+558 AGVEEPAVI
-570 SSAQR
+570 SQR
-575 ARALEAARAKRC
+575 AHALEDARAND
-587 AKRSTTWPRPTPAR
+587 AETFDNLATAYAR
-601 TTCASPKLGEDVDDS
+601 ANNLRKPELGEDVDDA
-616 LLTDPER
+616 LLTEPER
-623 ALASA
+623 ALAGA
-628 RGQPPSRRVA
+628 VATAEQAVA
-638 AALVVRRLRGRAV
+638 AALTSDDFAAALSQL
-651 PGCAA
+651 AA

-688 VAVFANVADFGRSWR
+688 VAVFANVADFGKMAKS
-703 NRSRATVAGFSQT
+703 
-716 AERLVR
+716 
-722 CEAPTHLACFA
+722 
-733 RRRKL
+733 K
-738 AYRSTLRLPP
+738 
-748 AGGRSGTAAA
+748 
-758 SPLTLQGTSLEGGRD
+758 
-773 ARRVRRHTRTPRPL
+773 
-787 PTIHVVSDSVGLDG
+787 
-801 TGGGPCRRRP
+801 
-811 VRRHEPQHRGA
+811 
-822 APCALVRGGQAASSP
+822 
-837 STARLHQPPV
+837 
-847 RRRAPAR
+847 
-854 LLHAGRRR
+854 
-862 PAPSRCADYCESA
+862 
-875 STTWWRST
+875 
-883 S
+883 

>member
-35 AFADARIPFDSIE
+35 AFADARIPYDSIE

-97 RGKGLDPENLERR
+97 RGKGLSPENLERR

-133 PEVLTGFITAIKWP
+133 PDVLAGFITAIKWP

-165 IVAMLNDVVLPVSFA
+165 IVAMLDDVVLPVSFA
-180 GAASDNF
+180 GAESSNF

-205 NLLNVVRAAYV
+205 NLLDVIRAAYV

-366 ERLEKLAGAL
+366 ERLEKLACAL

-384 ADAARRR
+384 ADAAD
-391 SAPRA
+391 AKRA
-396 CARPTWSPTP
+396 ARLCKADLVTNAVIEFTSVQGVMG
-406 SSSSPASRASWAA
+406 SYYAAASGE
-419 TTPPPPGKRPQVAQ
+419 TPQVAQ
-433 RHRPSITS
+433 AIGQHYQ
-441 PRFAGDALPDTD
+441 PRFAGDALPDTTVGKLVALAD
-453 GGPAWSPW
+453 KLDTICGLFA
-461 PTSSTPSAACSPVG
+461 VG

-495 NHARGGPAHRRSLA
+495 NMLETGLAISLA
-509 AVDESLASYA
+509 AAIDESLASFA
-519 APGRRLR
+519 AQGVAFDA
-526 PRAAVRAEVA
+526 AAVRAEVV

-551 RHRRRHR
+551 VNADTIDAVLA
-558 RRAGRGRGGACW
+558 AGVEEPAVV
-570 SSAQR
+570 SQR
-575 ARALEAARAKRC
+575 AHALEDARAND
-587 AKRSTTWPRPTPAR
+587 AETFDNLATAYAR
-601 TTCASPKLGEDVDDS
+601 ANNLRKPELGEDVDDA
-616 LLTDPER
+616 LLTEPER
-623 ALASA
+623 ALAGAVATAEQAVASA
-628 RGQPPSRRVA
+628 LASDDFA
-638 AALVVRRLRGRAV
+638 AALSQL
-651 PGCAA
+651 AA

-688 VAVFANVADFGRSWR
+688 VAVFANVADFGKMAKS
-703 NRSRATVAGFSQT
+703 
-716 AERLVR
+716 
-722 CEAPTHLACFA
+722 
-733 RRRKL
+733 K
-738 AYRSTLRLPP
+738 
-748 AGGRSGTAAA
+748 
-758 SPLTLQGTSLEGGRD
+758 
-773 ARRVRRHTRTPRPL
+773 
-787 PTIHVVSDSVGLDG
+787 
-801 TGGGPCRRRP
+801 
-811 VRRHEPQHRGA
+811 
-822 APCALVRGGQAASSP
+822 
-837 STARLHQPPV
+837 
-847 RRRAPAR
+847 
-854 LLHAGRRR
+854 
-862 PAPSRCADYCESA
+862 
-875 STTWWRST
+875 
-883 S
+883 

>member
-97 RGKGLDPENLERR
+97 RGKGLDPENLEHR

-118 FATKNI
+118 FVTKNI

-133 PEVLTGFITAIKWP
+133 PDVLASFITAIKWP

-165 IVAMLNDVVLPVSFA
+165 IVAMLDDVVLPVSFA

-205 NLLNVVRAAYV
+205 NLLDVIRAAYV

-287 YFPLYDAAGKLTN
+287 YFPLYDADGKLTN

-384 ADAARRR
+384 ADAAD
-391 SAPRA
+391 AKRA
-396 CARPTWSPTP
+396 ARLCKADLVTNAVIEFTSVQGVMG
-406 SSSSPASRASWAA
+406 SYYAAASGE
-419 TTPPPPGKRPQVAQ
+419 TPQVAQ
-433 RHRPSITS
+433 AIGQHYQ
-441 PRFAGDALPDTD
+441 PRFAGDALPDTTVGQLVALAD
-453 GGPAWSPW
+453 KLDTICGLFA
-461 PTSSTPSAACSPVG
+461 VG

-495 NHARGGPAHRRSLA
+495 NMLEAGLPISLA
-509 AVDESLASYA
+509 AAIDESLASFA
-519 APGRRLR
+519 AQGVAFDA
-526 PRAAVRAEVA
+526 AAVRAEVV
-536 DFFVTRTKVMLRDAG
+536 DFFVTRTKVMLRDTGVNADTIDAVLAAG
-551 RHRRRHR
+551 VEEP
-558 RRAGRGRGGACW
+558 AVI
-570 SSAQR
+570 SQR
-575 ARALEAARAKRC
+575 AHALEDARAND
-587 AKRSTTWPRPTPAR
+587 AETFDNLATAYAR
-601 TTCASPKLGEDVDDS
+601 ANNLRKPELGEGVDDS

-628 RGQPPSRRVA
+628 VATAEQAVA
-638 AALVVRRLRGRAV
+638 AALESDDFAAALSQL
-651 PGCAA
+651 AA

-688 VAVFANVADFGRSWR
+688 VAVFANVADFGKMAKS
-703 NRSRATVAGFSQT
+703 
-716 AERLVR
+716 
-722 CEAPTHLACFA
+722 
-733 RRRKL
+733 K
-738 AYRSTLRLPP
+738 
-748 AGGRSGTAAA
+748 
-758 SPLTLQGTSLEGGRD
+758 
-773 ARRVRRHTRTPRPL
+773 
-787 PTIHVVSDSVGLDG
+787 
-801 TGGGPCRRRP
+801 
-811 VRRHEPQHRGA
+811 
-822 APCALVRGGQAASSP
+822 
-837 STARLHQPPV
+837 
-847 RRRAPAR
+847 
-854 LLHAGRRR
+854 
-862 PAPSRCADYCESA
+862 
-875 STTWWRST
+875 
-883 S
+883 

>member
-35 AFADARIPFDSIE
+35 AFADARIPYDSIE

-97 RGKGLDPENLERR
+97 RGKGLSPESLERR

-133 PEVLTGFITAIKWP
+133 PDVLAGFITAIKWP

-165 IVAMLNDVVLPVSFA
+165 IVAMLDDVVLPVSFA
-180 GAASDNF
+180 GAESSNF

-205 NLLNVVRAAYV
+205 NLLDVIRAAYV

-384 ADAARRR
+384 ADAAD
-391 SAPRA
+391 AQRA
-396 CARPTWSPTP
+396 ARLCKADLVTNAVIEFTSVQGVMG
-406 SSSSPASRASWAA
+406 SYYAAASGE
-419 TTPPPPGKRPQVAQ
+419 TPQVAQ
-433 RHRPSITS
+433 AIGQHYQ
-441 PRFAGDALPDTD
+441 PRFAGDALPDTTVGQLVALAD
-453 GGPAWSPW
+453 KLDTICGLFA
-461 PTSSTPSAACSPVG
+461 VG

-495 NHARGGPAHRRSLA
+495 NMLEAGLPISLA
-509 AVDESLASYA
+509 AAIDESLASFA
-519 APGRRLR
+519 TQGVAFDA
-526 PRAAVRAEVA
+526 AAVRAEVV

-551 RHRRRHR
+551 VNADTIDAVLA
-558 RRAGRGRGGACW
+558 AGVEEPAVV
-570 SSAQR
+570 SQR
-575 ARALEAARAKRC
+575 AHALEDARAND
-587 AKRSTTWPRPTPAR
+587 AETFDNLATAYAR
-601 TTCASPKLGEDVDDS
+601 ANNLRKPELGEDVDDA
-616 LLTDPER
+616 LLTEPER
-623 ALASA
+623 ALAGAVATAEQAVASA
-628 RGQPPSRRVA
+628 LASDDFA
-638 AALVVRRLRGRAV
+638 TALSQL
-651 PGCAA
+651 AA

-688 VAVFANVADFGRSWR
+688 VAVFANVADFGKMAKS
-703 NRSRATVAGFSQT
+703 
-716 AERLVR
+716 
-722 CEAPTHLACFA
+722 
-733 RRRKL
+733 K
-738 AYRSTLRLPP
+738 
-748 AGGRSGTAAA
+748 
-758 SPLTLQGTSLEGGRD
+758 
-773 ARRVRRHTRTPRPL
+773 
-787 PTIHVVSDSVGLDG
+787 
-801 TGGGPCRRRP
+801 
-811 VRRHEPQHRGA
+811 
-822 APCALVRGGQAASSP
+822 
-837 STARLHQPPV
+837 
-847 RRRAPAR
+847 
-854 LLHAGRRR
+854 
-862 PAPSRCADYCESA
+862 
-875 STTWWRST
+875 
-883 S
+883 

>member
-35 AFADARIPFDSIE
+35 AFADARIPYDSIE

-97 RGKGLDPENLERR
+97 RGKGLSPESLERR

-133 PEVLTGFITAIKWP
+133 PDVLAGFITAIKWP

-165 IVAMLNDVVLPVSFA
+165 IVAMLDDVVLPVSYA
-180 GAASDNF
+180 GAESSNF

-195 PGKHTVDTAA
+195 PGKHAVDTAA
-205 NLLNVVRAAYV
+205 NLLDVIRAAYV

-287 YFPLYDAAGKLTN
+287 YFPLYDADGKLTN

-366 ERLEKLAGAL
+366 ERLEKLACDL
-376 SADAQLSA
+376 SADAQLDA
-384 ADAARRR
+384 ADAAD
-391 SAPRA
+391 AKRA
-396 CARPTWSPTP
+396 ARLCKADLVTNAVIEFTSVQGVMG
-406 SSSSPASRASWAA
+406 SYYAAASGE
-419 TTPPPPGKRPQVAQ
+419 TPQVAQ
-433 RHRPSITS
+433 AIGQHYQ
-441 PRFAGDALPDTD
+441 PRFAGDALPDTTVGKLVALAD
-453 GGPAWSPW
+453 KLDTICGLFA
-461 PTSSTPSAACSPVG
+461 VG

-495 NHARGGPAHRRSLA
+495 NMLEAGLPISLA
-509 AVDESLASYA
+509 AAIDESLASFA
-519 APGRRLR
+519 DQGVAFDA
-526 PRAAVRAEVA
+526 AAVRAEVV

-551 RHRRRHR
+551 INADTIDAVLA
-558 RRAGRGRGGACW
+558 AGVEEPAVI
-570 SSAQR
+570 SQR
-575 ARALEAARAKRC
+575 AHALEDARAND
-587 AKRSTTWPRPTPAR
+587 AETFDNLATAYAR
-601 TTCASPKLGEDVDDS
+601 ANNLRKPELGEDVDDA

-623 ALASA
+623 ALAGAVATAEQAVADALASDDF
-628 RGQPPSRRVA
+628 A
-638 AALVVRRLRGRAV
+638 AALSQL
-651 PGCAA
+651 AA

-688 VAVFANVADFGRSWR
+688 VAVFANVADFGKMAKS
-703 NRSRATVAGFSQT
+703 
-716 AERLVR
+716 
-722 CEAPTHLACFA
+722 
-733 RRRKL
+733 K
-738 AYRSTLRLPP
+738 
-748 AGGRSGTAAA
+748 
-758 SPLTLQGTSLEGGRD
+758 
-773 ARRVRRHTRTPRPL
+773 
-787 PTIHVVSDSVGLDG
+787 
-801 TGGGPCRRRP
+801 
-811 VRRHEPQHRGA
+811 
-822 APCALVRGGQAASSP
+822 
-837 STARLHQPPV
+837 
-847 RRRAPAR
+847 
-854 LLHAGRRR
+854 
-862 PAPSRCADYCESA
+862 
-875 STTWWRST
+875 
-883 S
+883 

>member
-97 RGKGLDPENLERR
+97 RGKGLAPESLERR

-133 PEVLTGFITAIKWP
+133 PDVLAGFITAIKWP

-165 IVAMLNDVVLPVSFA
+165 IVAMLDDVVLPISYA
-180 GAASDNF
+180 GAESSNF

-195 PGKHTVDTAA
+195 PGKHTVDAA
-205 NLLNVVRAAYV
+205 ENLLDVIRAAYV

-287 YFPLYDAAGKLTN
+287 YFPLYDADGKLTN

-366 ERLEKLAGAL
+366 ERLEKLACAL
-376 SADAQLSA
+376 SADAQLDA
-384 ADAARRR
+384 ADAAD
-391 SAPRA
+391 AQRA
-396 CARPTWSPTP
+396 ARLCKADLVTNAVIEFTSVQGVMG
-406 SSSSPASRASWAA
+406 SYYAAASGE
-419 TTPPPPGKRPQVAQ
+419 TPQVAQ
-433 RHRPSITS
+433 AIGQHYQ
-441 PRFAGDALPDTD
+441 PRFAGDALPDTTVGQLVALAD
-453 GGPAWSPW
+453 KLDTICGLFA
-461 PTSSTPSAACSPVG
+461 VG

-495 NHARGGPAHRRSLA
+495 NMLETGLPISLA
-509 AVDESLASYA
+509 AAIDESLASFA
-519 APGRRLR
+519 AQGVAFDA
-526 PRAAVRAEVA
+526 AAVRAEVV

-551 RHRRRHR
+551 VNADTIDAVLA
-558 RRAGRGRGGACW
+558 AGVEEPAVI
-570 SSAQR
+570 SQR
-575 ARALEAARAKRC
+575 AHALEDARAND
-587 AKRSTTWPRPTPAR
+587 AETFDNLATAYAR
-601 TTCASPKLGEDVDDS
+601 ANNLRKPELGEDVDDA
-616 LLTDPER
+616 LLTEPER
-623 ALASA
+623 ALAGA
-628 RGQPPSRRVA
+628 VATAEQAVA
-638 AALVVRRLRGRAV
+638 AALESDDFAAALAQL
-651 PGCAA
+651 AA

-688 VAVFANVADFGRSWR
+688 VAVFANVADFGKMAKS
-703 NRSRATVAGFSQT
+703 
-716 AERLVR
+716 
-722 CEAPTHLACFA
+722 
-733 RRRKL
+733 K
-738 AYRSTLRLPP
+738 
-748 AGGRSGTAAA
+748 
-758 SPLTLQGTSLEGGRD
+758 
-773 ARRVRRHTRTPRPL
+773 
-787 PTIHVVSDSVGLDG
+787 
-801 TGGGPCRRRP
+801 
-811 VRRHEPQHRGA
+811 
-822 APCALVRGGQAASSP
+822 
-837 STARLHQPPV
+837 
-847 RRRAPAR
+847 
-854 LLHAGRRR
+854 
-862 PAPSRCADYCESA
+862 
-875 STTWWRST
+875 
-883 S
+883 

>member
-35 AFADARIPFDSIE
+35 AFADARIPYDSIE

-97 RGKGLDPENLERR
+97 RGKGLSPESLERR

-133 PEVLTGFITAIKWP
+133 PDVLAGFITAIKWP

-165 IVAMLNDVVLPVSFA
+165 IVAMLDDVVLPVSFA
-180 GAASDNF
+180 GAESSNF

-205 NLLNVVRAAYV
+205 NLLDVIRAAYV

-255 SEYPQPLVSTFDEEF
+255 SEYPQPLVSTFDEDF

-366 ERLEKLAGAL
+366 ERLEKLACAL
-376 SADAQLSA
+376 SADAQLDA
-384 ADAARRR
+384 ADAAD
-391 SAPRA
+391 AKRA
-396 CARPTWSPTP
+396 ARLCKADLVTNAVIEFTSVQGVMG
-406 SSSSPASRASWAA
+406 SYYAAASGE
-419 TTPPPPGKRPQVAQ
+419 TPQVAQ
-433 RHRPSITS
+433 AIGQHYQ
-441 PRFAGDALPDTD
+441 PRFAGDALPDTTVGKLVALAD
-453 GGPAWSPW
+453 KLDTICGLFA
-461 PTSSTPSAACSPVG
+461 VG

-495 NHARGGPAHRRSLA
+495 NMLETGLPISLA
-509 AVDESLASYA
+509 AAIDESLASFA
-519 APGRRLR
+519 DQGVAFDA
-526 PRAAVRAEVA
+526 AAVRAEVV
-536 DFFVTRTKVMLRDAG
+536 DFFVTRTKVMLRDGGVNADTIDAVLAAG
-551 RHRRRHR
+551 VEEP
-558 RRAGRGRGGACW
+558 AVI
-570 SSAQR
+570 SQR
-575 ARALEAARAKRC
+575 AHALEDARAND
-587 AKRSTTWPRPTPAR
+587 AETFDNLATAYAR
-601 TTCASPKLGEDVDDS
+601 ANNLRKPELGEDVDDA
-616 LLTDPER
+616 LLTEPER
-623 ALASA
+623 ALAGAVATAEQAVASA
-628 RGQPPSRRVA
+628 LASDDFA
-638 AALVVRRLRGRAV
+638 AALSQL
-651 PGCAA
+651 AA

-688 VAVFANVADFGRSWR
+688 VAVFANVADFGKMAKS
-703 NRSRATVAGFSQT
+703 
-716 AERLVR
+716 
-722 CEAPTHLACFA
+722 
-733 RRRKL
+733 K
-738 AYRSTLRLPP
+738 
-748 AGGRSGTAAA
+748 
-758 SPLTLQGTSLEGGRD
+758 
-773 ARRVRRHTRTPRPL
+773 
-787 PTIHVVSDSVGLDG
+787 
-801 TGGGPCRRRP
+801 
-811 VRRHEPQHRGA
+811 
-822 APCALVRGGQAASSP
+822 
-837 STARLHQPPV
+837 
-847 RRRAPAR
+847 
-854 LLHAGRRR
+854 
-862 PAPSRCADYCESA
+862 
-875 STTWWRST
+875 
-883 S
+883 